1 MPTRVRSSRIQLIAC
16 IALVVAAVPL
26 SACGGSSK
34 TKGSSPSSVQACLQ
48 TAGYGVAPVPAAEV
62 TGGGAESRGPGQTG
76 ELLVG
81 EHGARPHVGAD
92 DAAAVIAFWDSH
104 AHAAGSPNARDRSIS
119 SHADTLGTIT
129 VQPTVKLVEFAV
141 GSAKTP
147 AERKARFY
155 AELKKIER
163 CA

>member
-1 MPTRVRSSRIQLIAC
+1 MAV
-16 IALVVAAVPL
+16 VVAAAPL

-34 TKGSSPSSVQACLQ
+34 SKGSSTASVQACLQ
-48 TAGYGVAPVPAAEV
+48 AAGYGVTPVPAADV

-92 DAAAVIAFWDSH
+92 DAAAVIAFWDSR
-104 AHAAGSPNARDRSIS
+104 AHAAGSPNARDRSIT
-119 SHADTLGTIT
+119 SHADTFGTTT
-129 VQPTVKLVEFAV
+129 VQPTLKLVELAV

-155 AELKKIER
+155 AELKKIEH